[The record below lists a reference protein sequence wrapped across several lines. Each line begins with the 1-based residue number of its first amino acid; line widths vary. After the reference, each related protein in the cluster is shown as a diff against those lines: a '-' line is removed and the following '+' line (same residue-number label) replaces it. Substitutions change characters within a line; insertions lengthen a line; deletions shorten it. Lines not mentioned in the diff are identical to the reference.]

1 MRTLIVVP
9 CFQESARL
17 DRDAF
22 DAFIDTHPEIEVV
35 LVNDGSSD
43 GTLALLQMIRDAHPT
58 RVTVI
63 DLPVNVGKAEAVR
76 QGVQHCLN
84 VGADYFGYWDA
95 DLATPLDVVPSFVA
109 LLEAQPAIDIVLGAR
124 VALLGR
130 QIDRQWTRHYLGRV
144 FATAASITLNLP
156 VYDTQCGA
164 KLVRSGPH
172 TRHAFEQPFRSRWIF
187 DVELI
192 ARYLHH
198 GGSASGLYEAPV
210 PRWRDTGESK
220 VKTMDF
226 VRAVGEMAQIFQAYP
241 LQQPFRGALLAL
253 TSVFSR
259 YALMGAVGTVMHYA
273 TLLLCVEALGL
284 SPTFGA
290 VSGATLGAIANYIL
304 NYHLTFASHARH
316 RTTFPRFVAVALLG
330 IAVSGFGVRA
340 ATAAGASYML
350 AQVACTL
357 IVLFLG
363 YLLNRLWTF
372 SS

>member
-9 CFQESARL
+9 CYQESARL
-17 DRDAF
+17 DRGAF
-22 DAFIDTHPEIEVV
+22 DAFIASHPQIEFV
-35 LVNDGSSD
+35 LVNDGSTD
-43 GTLALLQMIRDAHPT
+43 TTLATLRAIRDACPE

-63 DLPVNVGKAEAVR
+63 DLPANVGKAEAVR
-76 QGVQHCLN
+76 QGVQHCLS

-95 DLATPLDVVPSFVA
+95 DLATPLDVIPSFVA
-109 LLEAQPAIDIVLGAR
+109 LLDSQRSVDIVLGAR

-130 QIDRQWTRHYLGRV
+130 QIDRKWTRHYLGRV
-144 FATAASITLNLP
+144 FATATSITLNLP

-164 KLVRSGPH
+164 KLLRQGPH
-172 TRHAFEQPFRSRWIF
+172 TRHAFEHGFRSRWIF

-198 GGSASGLYEAPV
+198 GGNAAGLYEEPV

-226 VRAVGEMAQIFQAYP
+226 VRAVGEMAQIYQAYP
-241 LQQPFRGALLAL
+241 LQQPFRAAVLAF

-259 YALMGAVGTVMHYA
+259 YAVMGAIGTLLHYA
-273 TLLLCVEALGL
+273 TLLMCVEAFGL
-284 SPTFGA
+284 SPTVGA
-290 VSGATLGAIANYIL
+290 VSGATIGAIANYAL
-304 NYHLTFASHARH
+304 NYHLTFASRAQH

-340 ATAAGASYML
+340 ATDAGASYLL
-350 AQVACTL
+350 AQALCTV

-363 YLLNRLWTF
+363 YLLNRAWTF